1 MAHQL
6 EQTSNQPSTDALGGP
21 GDRPRV
27 RLRWPVLAL
36 LALGGVVE
44 LLLLAAWQRNGCWN
58 FSDGVYAQ
66 SARELL
72 HGALPYRDFAASQP
86 PPVYLAGTLLLAVH
100 DGLASLRAGLG
111 AVDLLTAALVGV
123 CVWRLTE
130 SRWTAV
136 GAAAVAQLLPISLH
150 EHAQLTPETLAAPLL
165 LGGAL
170 LCADDRRRS
179 TAGGALLALAAAC
192 KLAFLL
198 PALAIAWC
206 SASRSKTARAFAATG
221 VVVAV
226 ASTAAFGSGVW
237 REAIQAQTQ
246 VGFAPLSYAGGLLAQ
261 GAWSELAL
269 VVLAGLALVLGSA
282 ELGSVEREAPRAR
295 PLVRT
300 LSAAAGAGLLLGLT
314 VLKRGSYINVL
325 TVAEPALL
333 SLATYGAVR
342 CWRLGRRW
350 RVLTVALGCLLTL
363 QSLSLLTSPDDPWAA
378 KRPGAQSGLSWTSSP
393 TQVDRDV
400 ARAHRCPGD
409 VAYSGTPYVAFLAK
423 RRMPGGQP
431 DVFMLRYA
439 RADSRFASLA
449 ANDRARCP

>member
-6 EQTSNQPSTDALGGP
+6 EQSANHPCATAAREP
-21 GDRPRV
+21 GDRAS
-27 RLRWPVLAL
+27 RLRWPALAL

-44 LLLLAAWQRNGCWN
+44 LVLLAAWQRNGYWN

-86 PPVYLAGTLLLAVH
+86 PPVYLVGTLLLAVH

-111 AVDLLTAALVGV
+111 ALDLLTAALVGV
-123 CVWRLTE
+123 CAWRLTE
-130 SRWTAV
+130 SRPTAV

-170 LCADDRRRS
+170 WCADFRRS
-179 TAGGALLALAAAC
+179 NAGGALLAVAAAC

-198 PALAIAWC
+198 PALAVAWC
-206 SASRSKTARAFAATG
+206 SASRSKTGRAMAVTG
-221 VVVAV
+221 VVVAA
-226 ASTAAFGSGVW
+226 ASTVAFGTGVW
-237 REAIQAQTQ
+237 REAIQAQMQ
-246 VGFAPLSYAGGLLAQ
+246 VGFAPFGYAAGLLAQ
-261 GAWSELAL
+261 GAWNELPLVIAASLAL
-269 VVLAGLALVLGSA
+269 MPGSA
-282 ELGSVEREAPRAR
+282 ALEAPRAR
-295 PLVRT
+295 ALVRT
-300 LSAAAGAGLLLGLT
+300 LAAAAGGGLLLALT

-325 TVAEPALL
+325 AVAEPALL
-333 SLATYGAVR
+333 SLAAYGAMR
-342 CWRLGRRW
+342 CWRRGPPW
-350 RVLTVALGCLLTL
+350 RVLAVALGCMLAL
-363 QSLSLLTSPDDPWAA
+363 QSVSLLTSPDNPWAA

-393 TQVDRDV
+393 AQVDRAV
-400 ARAHRCPGD
+400 GRARDCPGG
-409 VAYSGTPYVAFLAK
+409 VAYSGSPYVAFLAK

-439 RADSRFASLA
+439 HADNRFASLA
-449 ANDRARCP
+449 ASDRRRCPQA

>member
-1 MAHQL
+1 
-6 EQTSNQPSTDALGGP
+6 
-21 GDRPRV
+21 
-27 RLRWPVLAL
+27 
-36 LALGGVVE
+36 VVE
-44 LLLLAAWQRNGCWN
+44 LLLLAAWQRNGYWN

-86 PPVYLAGTLLLAVH
+86 PPVYVAGTLLLAVH

-136 GAAAVAQLLPISLH
+136 AAAAVAQLLPVSLH

-170 LCADDRRRS
+170 WCAESRRS

-192 KLAFLL
+192 KLALLL
-198 PALAIAWC
+198 PALAIAWW
-206 SASRSKTARAFAATG
+206 SASRFKTGRALAVTG
-221 VVVAV
+221 VVVAA
-226 ASTAAFGSGVW
+226 ASTVAFGTGVW
-237 REAIQAQTQ
+237 REAIQAQMQ
-246 VGFAPLSYAGGLLAQ
+246 VGLAPLGYAAGLLAQ

-269 VVLAGLALVLGSA
+269 VIAAGLPFVLGSA
-282 ELGSVEREAPRAR
+282 GHEAPQARA
-295 PLVRT
+295 LMRT
-300 LSAAAGAGLLLGLT
+300 LGAAAGAGLLLGLT
-314 VLKRGSYINVL
+314 ALKRGSYINVL
-325 TVAEPALL
+325 AVAEPALL
-333 SLATYGAVR
+333 SLAAYGAVR
-342 CWRLGRRW
+342 CWRLGLRW
-350 RVLTVALGCLLTL
+350 RLLTVALGCLLAL
-363 QSLSLLTSPDDPWAA
+363 QSLSLLTSPDNPWAA

-393 TQVDRDV
+393 TQVDREV
-400 ARAHRCPGD
+400 ARARDCPGG

-449 ANDRARCP
+449 ASDRPRCPQA

>member
-6 EQTSNQPSTDALGGP
+6 EQTSNRPSTDAPGRL
-21 GDRPRV
+21 GDRARHG
-27 RLRWPVLAL
+27 LRWPIIAL
-36 LALGGVVE
+36 LALGGLVE
-44 LLLLAAWQRNGCWN
+44 LALLAAWQRNGYWN

-86 PPVYLAGTLLLAVH
+86 PPVYLAGTLLLAMH

-170 LCADDRRRS
+170 WCADRRRS
-179 TAGGALLALAAAC
+179 TAGGALLALAAVC

-198 PALAIAWC
+198 PALAIAWF
-206 SASRSKTARAFAATG
+206 SASRSKVGRAFVVTG
-221 VVVAV
+221 AVVAV

-237 REAIQAQTQ
+237 REAIQAQMQ
-246 VGFAPLSYAGGLLAQ
+246 VGFAPLGYAAGLLAQ
-261 GAWSELAL
+261 GAWNELAL
-269 VVLAGLALVLGSA
+269 VIAAGLALVLGA
-282 ELGSVEREAPRAR
+282 RERETGPAQA
-295 PLVRT
+295 LVRT
-300 LSAAAGAGLLLGLT
+300 LAAAAGGGLLLGLT

-325 TVAEPALL
+325 AVAEPALL
-333 SLATYGAVR
+333 ALATYGAVQ

-350 RVLTVALGCLLTL
+350 RALTVALGCLLAL
-363 QSLSLLTSPDDPWAA
+363 QSLSLLTNPRDPWAA

-393 TQVDRDV
+393 TQVDRAV
-400 ARAHRCPGD
+400 ARARDCRAN

-431 DVFMLRYA
+431 DLFILRYA
-439 RADSRFASLA
+439 RADSRFAALA